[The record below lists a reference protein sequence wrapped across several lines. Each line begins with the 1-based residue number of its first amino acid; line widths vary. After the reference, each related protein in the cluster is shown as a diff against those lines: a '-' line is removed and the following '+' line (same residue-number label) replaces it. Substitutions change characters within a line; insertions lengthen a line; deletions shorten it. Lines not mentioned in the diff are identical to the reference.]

1 MRIARHAAKLV
12 PGQVKEQYKSRKG
25 RLIIGR
31 GKPQGG
37 EPVWRGE
44 PPATGAEILLSG
56 EMLISGFSRGRRASF
71 ILKLAMNCSTKRI
84 GMK

>member
-37 EPVWRGE
+37 EPS
-44 PPATGAEILLSG
+44 GAANRPLQVPKS
-56 EMLISGFSRGRRASF
+56 
-71 ILKLAMNCSTKRI
+71 C
-84 GMK
+84 